1 MPRREE
7 RYRVEL
13 HQQATGTEPETEA
26 VQIVER
32 SRSLRAQLAR
42 SALAGAAAGAAAMAI
57 DDTGYW
63 AALAAALAASAAV
76 LGVPT
81 PGAAAEAPKG
91 EVERMRNEENGNGAV

>member
-13 HQQATGTEPETEA
+13 QQKAAGTGPQTEA
-26 VQIVER
+26 VEIVER

-42 SALAGAAAGAAAMAI
+42 SALAGLAAGAAAMAI

-76 LGVPT
+76 LGVPVG
-81 PGAAAEAPKG
+81 GAAAEAPKG
-91 EVERMRNEENGNGAV
+91 EVERIRNEANGNGAV